1 MFAYA
6 MRLTC
11 FNNITKID
19 IRFFNDTF
27 DFYFQYVIHFDR
39 YLDFRTNTNNTD
51 WNTCW
56 LLQTL
61 YWMWR
66 IISHNRLCFVI
77 ELSISKVFPPF
88 CRFNGAHFLLKICQ
102 RRNSEVWLF
111 VLFYKKH
118 HYLLNST
125 HLIFAEIL
133 SNDFIIACNNV
144 QQTST
149 QKSEPTDRENQ

>member
-19 IRFFNDTF
+19 ICFFNDTF
-27 DFYFQYVIHFDR
+27 DFNFQYVIHFDR
-39 YLDFRTNTNNTD
+39 YLDLRTNTNNTD

-61 YWMWR
+61 YWMWY
-66 IISHNRLCFVI
+66 IILHNGLCFVI

-111 VLFYKKH
+111 CQSLKNINKVKFHAFNFRWKSSKRFYH
-118 HYLLNST
+118 H
-125 HLIFAEIL
+125 
-133 SNDFIIACNNV
+133 DV
-144 QQTST
+144 QQTLA
-149 QKSEPTDRENQ
+149 QNQLIDKKK